1 MSENKKATDT
11 PLYYPR
17 KMRTGWCVAHEVTA
31 AGITIERYG
40 IHCQTYAEAYRRA
53 EVMNRKQQVEA
64 EAGRAGTQ
72 VGETPFLYPLQAGSE
87 GTRRTETKVPG
98 ARRSRAGFSVGTRQ
112 VGESGQGERA
122 GETIASK
129 IRSGRSWP
137 MKYLLADVS
146 GSCARAA

>member
-53 EVMNRKQQVEA
+53 EVMNRKQQVET
-64 EAGRAGTQ
+64 EAGREETR
-72 VGETPFLYPLQAGSE
+72 VGETTGSLE
-87 GTRRTETKVPG
+87 PS
-98 ARRSRAGFSVGTRQ
+98 ASD
-112 VGESGQGERA
+112 ERK
-122 GETIASK
+122 GVNDHERKSK
-129 IRSGRSWP
+129 HHHAT
-137 MKYLLADVS
+137 ADCR
-146 GSCARAA
+146 GSHAA